1 MREQHS
7 TISFGWTLG
16 SFYAFYFAI
25 LGAVIPYM
33 ALYFESIGFTPSQI
47 GILMSTLLITKVIA
61 PNFWGLILDKQSL
74 KHPSLQAKTLTI
86 ALSICCLMFLWL
98 NFTEHFW
105 VIAVLMFAYSFFW
118 NAVLPQME
126 TVVYNFLG
134 EKRHRYGKIRV
145 WGSIGFILSV
155 TCLGWLIDNYGIN
168 VLLPFITV
176 IFAALALHGI
186 FIGRAAAPS
195 SLLASSGSNASK
207 FQHLMSPTIIMVL
220 VLGAI
225 GQMTHAPF
233 YTFFSIYLESYGYSK
248 TLIGWLWALG
258 VISEVA
264 VFLFAHHL
272 LAKFNIFKLLLV
284 CFAVTSI
291 RWWMLSKFP
300 DSLILLILTQTLHA
314 ISFGLY
320 HSTSSQL
327 INAQFKGQYQVRGQ
341 ALYSSITFGVG
352 GSIGTLASGYLWSAY
367 DGQTVFMLC
376 AILMGIATAIGVIFA
391 TFLRA

>member
-1 MREQHS
+1 MREQHNS
-7 TISFGWTLG
+7 IPFGWTLS

-25 LGAVIPYM
+25 LGAIVPYM
-33 ALYFESIGFTPSQI
+33 SLYLESIGFTPSQI
-47 GILMSTLLITKVIA
+47 GVLMSTLLITKIIA

-74 KHPSLQAKTLTI
+74 KHPSLQTKTVTF

-105 VIAVLMFAYSFFW
+105 LIAALMFAYSFFW

-126 TVVYNFLG
+126 TIVYNYLG
-134 EKRHRYGKIRV
+134 EKRHLYGKIRV
-145 WGSIGFILSV
+145 WGSIGFIISV

-168 VLLPFITV
+168 ILLPFVTTV
-176 IFAALALHGI
+176 FAALALHGL
-186 FIGRAAAPS
+186 FIGKSSASNLPTLDSCAA
-195 SLLASSGSNASK
+195 SNK
-207 FQHLMSPTIIMVL
+207 FLHLFTPTIVMVL

-258 VISEVA
+258 VIAEVG

-272 LAKFNIFKLLLV
+272 LTKFDIFKLLLM
-284 CFAVTSI
+284 CFAVTAI

-300 DSLILLILTQTLHA
+300 DSLTLLILTQTLHA
-314 ISFGLY
+314 MSFGLY